1 MNLPNVISLARL
13 ISVPAVIWLIVAG
26 HLAAAFWLFVAAG
39 LSDAVDGAI
48 AKGWGLTSELG
59 GYLDPIADK
68 ALIGAVFVALG
79 WRGDV
84 PVWLAILVVSRDLLL
99 VGGTVLTVALGQSLT
114 IAPIMISKINTAGQ
128 IALAAVVLGEPGLGV
143 DFGPAQA
150 VLTPVVAVTT
160 VLSGGLY
167 VVGWAKRQPKSGDR
181 P

>member
-1 MNLPNVISLARL
+1 VNLPNIISLARL
-13 ISVPAVIWLIVAG
+13 ISVPVVIWLIAMG

-79 WRGDV
+79 WRGEV
-84 PVWLAILVVSRDLLL
+84 PAWLAILVVSRDLML
-99 VGGTVLTVALGQSLT
+99 VGGIMLMVALGQTVT
-114 IAPIMISKINTAGQ
+114 IAPILISKVNTAGQ
-128 IALAAVVLGEPGLGV
+128 IALAAVVLGEHGLGA
-143 DFGPAQA
+143 DLDAAQA
-150 VLTPVVAVTT
+150 ILIPAVATT
-160 VLSGGLY
+160 TILSGALY
-167 VVGWAKRQPKSGDR
+167 VVGWARRQPKAGVS